1 MSDASR
7 GEGGL
12 AGGGIRWGIEI
23 YKINKTLNQKST
35 HVFPSIFNN
44 DSLLTR
50 KMLNFSSE
58 HFTQSTNKERKQR
71 IRT

>member
-23 YKINKTLNQKST
+23 YKINISLNQKST
-35 HVFPSIFNN
+35 HVFP
-44 DSLLTR
+44 
-50 KMLNFSSE
+50 
-58 HFTQSTNKERKQR
+58 
-71 IRT
+71 